1 MKLKTVIEDLG
12 KLKDKYDE
20 LKLLVVDQIRDN
32 EIEEAKASFEEILSY
47 KKSIEQMENIEITI
61 YK

>member
-12 KLKDKYDE
+12 KLTDKYDE

-32 EIEEAKASFEEILSY
+32 EIEEAKETFEEILSY
-47 KKSIEQMENIEITI
+47 NQSNKWKT
-61 YK
+61 